1 MFLVAC
7 LVLGFL
13 NEQVAAFDESNI
25 PFLENFDNIQGVQ
38 ISTVRY
44 FDTLEKLNFRYIILT
59 NHYINAKNRNLQSE
73 LVLFSRVK
81 KLKLEVN

>member
-25 PFLENFDNIQGVQ
+25 PFLEYFDNIQGVQ

-59 NHYINAKNRNLQSE
+59 NHYINAKNYESILQQTG
-73 LVLFSRVK
+73 
-81 KLKLEVN
+81 LKLMKNCISL